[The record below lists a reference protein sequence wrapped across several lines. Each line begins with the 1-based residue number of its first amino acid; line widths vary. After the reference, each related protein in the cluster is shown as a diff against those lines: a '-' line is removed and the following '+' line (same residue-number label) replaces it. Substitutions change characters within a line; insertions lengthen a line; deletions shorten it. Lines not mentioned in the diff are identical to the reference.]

1 MLIKVLLHGKKIF
14 FNKLE
19 TITTYSKP
27 ILKEKTYNFF
37 FLNLTES
44 YPETTKAA
52 TYLEL
57 LIWVKSKQNFTVIN
71 GLLRLL

>member
-1 MLIKVLLHGKKIF
+1 MVKKNF
-14 FNKLE
+14 VNKLK
-19 TITTYSKP
+19 TVTTYSKP
-27 ILKEKTYNFF
+27 ILKKKTYKNFF
-37 FLNLTES
+37 FNLTEA